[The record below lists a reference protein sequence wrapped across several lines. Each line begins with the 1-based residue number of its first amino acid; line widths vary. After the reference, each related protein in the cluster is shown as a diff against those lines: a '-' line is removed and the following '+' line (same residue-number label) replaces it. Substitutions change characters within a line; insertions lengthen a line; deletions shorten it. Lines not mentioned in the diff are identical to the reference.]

1 MSISWIIKMD
11 KEKFDEEIWD
21 LFMMETMHRT
31 NGNPIQ
37 ADRVKNIRVKLKE
50 AIGQSVQVD
59 GFWFCTICGYQNGNV
74 LKICTHC
81 LNRRR

>member
-1 MSISWIIKMD
+1 MD
-11 KEKFDEEIWD
+11 KEKFDEAIWD

-50 AIGQSVQVD
+50 AAQQSVQRTLFPACANCEYNLCD
-59 GFWFCTICGYQNGNV
+59 LENNWDYCPAPE
-74 LKICTHC
+74 
-81 LNRRR
+81 RR

>member
-1 MSISWIIKMD
+1 MD
-11 KEKFDEEIWD
+11 KEKFDEAIWD

-50 AIGQSVQVD
+50 AVEQSVLRTVD
-59 GFWFCTICGYQNGNV
+59 QPCEKHNMEFCSECFPVV
-74 LKICTHC
+74 LVDF
-81 LNRRR
+81 NRR